1 MSHIKLTILGTT
13 AGVPTRERA
22 HSAIHVSYD
31 DGKESCFLFDCGEG
45 TQRQFIFAGLN
56 MMKIDNIFITH
67 WHGDHC
73 LGLPGMVDTM
83 GFEGRERPLT
93 VYAPEAGKVRKCLG
107 FSYCKGKFNV
117 SARNVPHRGV
127 RITRLLEADRFHIV
141 SVPVRH
147 GVPAVAYALVEKD
160 KAVVDLEKAMSIGLP
175 ERGDIYKQIKENGEI
190 FFEGRR
196 IRFDEI
202 SDVKKGKKIVY
213 SGDTEI
219 CGSLRK
225 LVHGADIL
233 IQDCTYFSEMS
244 AKRPYKHASLPEV
257 IEMFKTENVKRMVLT
272 HISRKYQD
280 NGQLRS
286 LIAPYKGVEL
296 AEDFVTVEA

>member
-22 HSAIHVSYD
+22 HSAVHLSYD

-45 TQRQFIFAGLN
+45 TQRQFILAGLN

-117 SARNVPHRGV
+117 LSRNVPHRGV
-127 RITRLLEADRFHIV
+127 RITRLLETDRVHIV

-160 KAVVDLEKAMSIGLP
+160 KAVVDLEKAASFGLP
-175 ERGDIYKQIKENGEI
+175 EKGEIYKQIKETGEL
-190 FFEGRR
+190 FLEGKR
-196 IRFDEI
+196 ILLEDI
-202 SDVKKGKKIVY
+202 SVIKKGKKIVY

-219 CGSLRK
+219 CGSLRE

-257 IEMFKTENVKRMVLT
+257 IEMFKSEDVKRMVLT
-272 HISRKYQD
+272 HISRKHQD
-280 NGQLRS
+280 NSQLRS
-286 LIAPYKGVEL
+286 LIESCEGVEL
-296 AEDFVTVEA
+296 AEDFMVVEA